1 MGWPISRAWRA
12 SELPWF
18 KRLPIARWS
27 PSRDDGFL
35 QRRKAVQPP
44 WAGRDV
50 RRAMGSIEEIKE
62 RLDIVQVVSET
73 VKLRKSGKNYVG
85 FCPFH
90 PNTRTPAFAVFPES
104 GTWRCFGACNEGGD
118 IFKFVMKREGW
129 DFREALQFLAE
140 KAGVELKPRT
150 EREGEE
156 EAALQRLREA
166 LESALVFYR
175 NNLLQGEDGKAA
187 LDYLRG
193 RGFSLAVLERFE
205 LGYAPASWEAA
216 RDFLLGRGFS
226 EQELLNAGLVSQR
239 EQGGVYDRFRNRIMI
254 PIRDARGRM
263 AGFGA
268 RAMSDEDHPKYLNS
282 PQTALFDKG
291 RLLYGLDKARKAIR
305 KADQAVLVEGYMDV
319 IGLHQAG
326 FENAVS
332 PMGTA
337 LTMQQLRLI
346 KRYTRRMI
354 LALDADRAGSQATLR
369 GLTLAREAMD
379 RSADPVF
386 DARGLVRYE
395 GRLDADLRVV
405 SLPAG
410 VDPDEVAL
418 ADAAAWERLVQQ
430 AQPII
435 PYVLDVLCQG
445 QDLEDPKVKA
455 EIARQVLPL
464 VQDVADAVEREAY
477 RQEIARRL
485 KVDERA
491 LLGWRSPARRPR
503 RRPAPT
509 PAPAQGGAPTP
520 LPGGES
526 PLERFCLGV
535 LLLEP
540 ELLYRIDRQF
550 QALAMERL
558 QPGDFTGAD
567 HQVIFQAVQQA
578 LSQEH
583 EEPNRFWRQ
592 QLTEELA
599 AHAQSMLDEL
609 DRLGKMAPL
618 STDQP
623 KVFDEIVA
631 RFLQLRKVSL
641 ESRLSDL
648 RFLLQVA
655 QETQQSEE
663 EARRDVLEYQRQVM
677 QLATQKARVEQALA
691 HRQGH
696 VDLINSRMGR

>member
-1 MGWPISRAWRA
+1 
-12 SELPWF
+12 
-18 KRLPIARWS
+18 
-27 PSRDDGFL
+27 
-35 QRRKAVQPP
+35 
-44 WAGRDV
+44 
-50 RRAMGSIEEIKE
+50 MGSIEEIKE

-129 DFREALQFLAE
+129 EFREALDYLAE
-140 KAGVELKPRT
+140 KAGVELKPRSPQQ
-150 EREGEE
+150 EE
-156 EAALQRLREA
+156 EESRLQRLREA
-166 LESALVFYR
+166 MESALVFYR
-175 NNLLQGEDGKAA
+175 NTLLQGPEGKAA
-187 LDYLRG
+187 LDYLLA
-193 RGFSLAVLERFE
+193 RGFSPEILERFE
-205 LGYAPASWEAA
+205 LGFAPPSWDAA
-216 RDFLLGRGFS
+216 RDFLLERGFS
-226 EQELLNAGLVSQR
+226 EEELLLAGLVGAR

-254 PIRDARGRM
+254 PIRDARGRI

-282 PQTALFDKG
+282 PQTPLFDKG
-291 RLLYGLDKARKAIR
+291 RLLYGMDKARKAIR
-305 KADQAVLVEGYMDV
+305 KADQAVVVEGYMDV

-337 LTMQQLRLI
+337 LTMHQLRLI

-354 LALDADRAGSQATLR
+354 LALDADVAGSQATLR

-379 RSADPVF
+379 RSADPIF

-405 SLPAG
+405 SLPPG
-410 VDPDEVAL
+410 KDPDEVAL
-418 ADAAAWERLVQQ
+418 ADPASWEELVAG

-445 QDLEDPKVKA
+445 KDLDDAKVKA
-455 EIARQVLPL
+455 QIARQVLPL
-464 VQDVADAVEREAY
+464 LDDVADAVEREAY

-491 LLGWRSPARRPR
+491 LLGWRPPARRAAR
-503 RRPAPT
+503 RSRAAP
-509 PAPAQGGAPTP
+509 GAETLSQP

-535 LLLEP
+535 LLWEP
-540 ELLYRIDRQF
+540 ELIYRIDRQF
-550 QALAMERL
+550 QALEMERL
-558 QPGDFTGAD
+558 GPDDFSGAD
-567 HQVIFQAVQQA
+567 HQVIFHAVQQA
-578 LSQEH
+578 LAQDE
-583 EEPNRFWRQ
+583 EEPGRYWRRHLVQ
-592 QLTEELA
+592 ALREHAEGMLAELNQLG
-599 AHAQSMLDEL
+599 Q
-609 DRLGKMAPL
+609 MAPL
-618 STDQP
+618 SIDQP

-641 ESRLSDL
+641 ESRLGNL
-648 RFLLQVA
+648 QFLLQAA
-655 QETQQSEE
+655 QEAGTPPQEVK
-663 EARRDVLEYQRQVM
+663 RDVLEYQRQVSA
-677 QLATQKARVEQALA
+677 LATQKARVEQALA
-691 HRQGH
+691 RRQGH
-696 VDLINSRMGR
+696 VEMKSRMGW